1 MSATTATISSA
12 LSTKDIGKPTKKRI
26 CYIDIAKGFAMLC
39 IIAGHFGIASAD
51 RFVYTFHVP
60 LFFLLSGY
68 FLSTKTDFLPSM
80 KKRPSSCSY
89 PTTLQESLS
98 LQSPLSSI
106 TLSGQKST
114 LCKTQ
119 KASLVL
125 YSMAQEHPIL
135 IPLQLDKSGCS
146 GSFGPYSS
154 RLLLPALR

>member
-12 LSTKDIGKPTKKRI
+12 LSTEDIGKPTKKRF

-80 KKRPSSCSY
+80 KKRPGSCSY